1 MGTGRYA
8 GGMNVIGHGI
18 DIVECERIK
27 GVWDRHGERFL
38 RRVFTEGEIRYCLA
52 KKDPLPS
59 LAGRFAAKEAVLKV
73 LGTGWRG
80 AIGWTD
86 VEVTHTTSGAPRIVL
101 TGHSACIA
109 RDLGIRSIQISITH
123 TRRYGAASAIGLG
136 EGGTADNVTG

>member
-1 MGTGRYA
+1 
-8 GGMNVIGHGI
+8 MNVIGHGI
-18 DIVECERIK
+18 DIIECERIK
-27 GVWDRHGERFL
+27 EVWDRHGNRFL
-38 RRVFTEGEIRYCLA
+38 QRVFTEGEIRYCLS

-80 AIGWTD
+80 AISWTD
-86 VEVTHTTSGAPRIVL
+86 VEVTHTTSGQPIINL

-109 RDLGIRSIQISITH
+109 GELGIQTIRISITH

-136 EGGTADNVTG
+136 